1 VANSPVAE
9 HSLDEA
15 GVRALLRAHAP
26 GCADLPLTLF
36 AEGWDNA
43 MWRLGAELVVRLPR
57 RALSVAL
64 ITNEHRALPEI
75 GPPLAS
81 LGIRT
86 PIPVIAAPPTDV
98 FPWPWSVVPWIDGTA
113 AIASSRTENGLWA
126 PELAAALLT
135 LHSPAPAD
143 APLNP
148 VRGRELR
155 TRDDA
160 MRPRLAALSRHS
172 TLRDYWA
179 AGLAAP
185 PSDERV
191 WIHGDLHP
199 GNILVHEG
207 RLAALID
214 FGDVTVGDPAYD
226 LAAAWMLFDTAGRE
240 TFRAATDSRY
250 DDATWVR
257 ARAWAAYIALVLLTQ
272 SDDRPDHLA
281 VGRSTAEALGA

>member
-1 VANSPVAE
+1 
-9 HSLDEA
+9 
-15 GVRALLRAHAP
+15 
-26 GCADLPLTLF
+26 
-36 AEGWDNA
+36 
-43 MWRLGAELVVRLPR
+43 
-57 RALSVAL
+57 
-64 ITNEHRALPEI
+64 
-75 GPPLAS
+75 
-81 LGIRT
+81 
-86 PIPVIAAPPTDV
+86 V
-98 FPWPWSVVPWIDGTA
+98 FPWPWSVIPWIDGTA
-113 AIASSRTENGLWA
+113 AIASSRTENGLWSSDF
-126 PELAAALLT
+126 AAALLT